1 MHRFL
6 FPLYCALLA
15 VVCRFAVCIQTQLIS
30 FFVDEIIIFRLAV
43 KQFLFLNFHHS
54 YDCRNLIPPVN
65 FSRVNKIPP
74 IHSTQHDQLS
84 TQKLSSSLPTQKIPQ
99 NSVFR
104 ILCPRIQNWSYLA
117 SSRCLQNFPTPG
129 IFGLYEDSLVDKSY
143 FNRIVKRVQSDT

>member
-65 FSRVNKIPP
+65 FSRVNKTPP

-84 TQKLSSSLPTQKIPQ
+84 TQELSSSLPTQKNTPKLRLS
-99 NSVFR
+99 NSLPTHSKL
-104 ILCPRIQNWSYLA
+104 ILFSLFPMSSKFPHSWYFWS
-117 SSRCLQNFPTPG
+117 
-129 IFGLYEDSLVDKSY
+129 I
-143 FNRIVKRVQSDT
+143 